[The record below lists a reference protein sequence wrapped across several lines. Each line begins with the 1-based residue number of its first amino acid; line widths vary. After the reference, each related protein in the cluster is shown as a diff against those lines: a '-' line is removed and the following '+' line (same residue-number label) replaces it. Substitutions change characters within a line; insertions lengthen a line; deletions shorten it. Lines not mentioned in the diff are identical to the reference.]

1 MKKLFTLFMMLV
13 PLVML
18 ANSLAQQTSLDLFQ
32 KALAKE
38 KAEGNLEEAIAL
50 YQKVVDRGEDESLAA
65 QAQLHIGMCY
75 EKLGLGRARE
85 SYQKVI
91 DRYPKQADAVKKARE
106 KLAAL
111 TAAPAAKTA
120 GSGEMN
126 IRRVYDGAGPEWGNA
141 LS

>member
-50 YQKVVDRGEDESLAA
+50 YQKVVDKGEDESLAA

-75 EKLGLGRARE
+75 EKLGLGKARDA
-85 SYQKVI
+85 YQKVL
-91 DRYPKQADAVKKARE
+91 DRFPKQAECVRAARE
-106 KLAAL
+106 KLAQLQKGL
-111 TAAPAAKTA
+111 TAEK
-120 GSGEMN
+120 GEDKSFK
-126 IRRVYDGAGPEWGNA
+126 IRLVA
-141 LS
+141 